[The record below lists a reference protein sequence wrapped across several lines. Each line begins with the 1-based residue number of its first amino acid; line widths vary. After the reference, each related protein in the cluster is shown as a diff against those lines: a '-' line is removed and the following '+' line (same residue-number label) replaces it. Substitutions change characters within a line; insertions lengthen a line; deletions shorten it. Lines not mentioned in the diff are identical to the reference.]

1 MRILQE
7 ESELEEIVRLVGIDA
22 LSERERLLLE
32 TARSIQED
40 FLHQNSFHEVD
51 TYASLEKQFRM
62 MKLIML
68 FHQEALRAIERGADF
83 QALITLPVREQI
95 ARSRYLAEDDLA
107 AMDQIEAA
115 IREQIADLSG
125 DDLEQAYA

>member
-1 MRILQE
+1 
-7 ESELEEIVRLVGIDA
+7 
-22 LSERERLLLE
+22 
-32 TARSIQED
+32 
-40 FLHQNSFHEVD
+40 
-51 TYASLEKQFRM
+51 M